1 MTDYELLKTLALP
14 LADDSPWQCHNLKP
28 SATADG
34 DVLSFQVQNAS
45 VNGHLDYT
53 TGGGDWAG
61 GRLSVTVPLWADESG
76 QVGVNVYLHFNPD
89 DPSDRKVYQLHHP
102 GDGAWHTLHRDILCP
117 AQPIAEIRLLIVARV
132 GASGFRIAEAS
143 LCFRNYEGDDH
154 GALLQ
159 HNHISQAYFEAV
171 EALVDAHPSA
181 GDRAFRDKLTGYL
194 LGTNRNGMAHL
205 TKVVEGLR
213 SDDVGLDGRR
223 FLDLGSGSGGSLV
236 AALKAGAAYAEGWEI
251 NADKRRLAEVN
262 VRTCGVDPDRVSV
275 RDQNMENPEAADES
289 TDPFDLV
296 FCEEVL
302 EHVKDLDGAFATLS
316 RCIRP
321 DGGVGYVTIP
331 NGFALSSVFSDPH
344 LQLFGIALLDRFEAQ
359 PLATA
364 LKNHTHY
371 SDMMGT
377 YCTFGEYVRRFDD
390 VGLAVESV
398 EEGDA
403 SAEAVE
409 GWREQLADLEVRR
422 ATLRQDWGDRVDGD
436 TLTLLEARLDD
447 YLRSAWKRLE
457 GVGDSADA
465 REAFAR
471 DYGQG
476 HFSFLVRHR

>member
-1 MTDYELLKTLALP
+1 MTDHELLEHLALP
-14 LADDSPWQCHNLKP
+14 LTEASPWQCHNLKP

-34 DVLSFQVQNAS
+34 EVLSFQVCEDS

-53 TGGGDWAG
+53 LRGGNWVG
-61 GRLSVTVPLWADESG
+61 GRLSVSVPLWADAPG
-76 QVGVNVYLHFNPD
+76 LVGVNVYLHRGAD
-89 DPSDRKVYQLHHP
+89 DPVRPKVYQLQHP

-117 AQPIAEIRLLIVARV
+117 EHPVAEIRLLIVARV
-132 GASGFRIAEAS
+132 GASGFRIAEPS
-143 LCFRNYEGDDH
+143 LCYRDYEGDDH

-159 HNHISQAYFEAV
+159 HNQISQAYFEAV
-171 EALVDAHPSA
+171 TALVDVHPSA
-181 GDRAFRDKLTGYL
+181 GDRAFREKLTGYL
-194 LGTNRNGMAHL
+194 LGTNRNGVAHVS
-205 TKVVEGLR
+205 KVLEGLR
-213 SDDVGLDGRR
+213 VADRGLEGGR

-251 NADKRRLAEVN
+251 NADKRHLAEVN
-262 VRTCGVDPDRVSV
+262 VRTCGVDSNRVSV
-275 RDQNMENPEAADES
+275 RDQNMEDPEAADGLADS
-289 TDPFDLV
+289 YDLV

-302 EHVKDLDGAFATLS
+302 EHVKDLGGAFATLS

-321 DGGVGYVTIP
+321 EGGVGYITIP
-331 NGFALSSVFSDPH
+331 NGFALSSVLSDPH

-377 YCTFGEYVRRFDD
+377 YCRFGEYVRRFDD
-390 VGLAVESV
+390 VGLTVESV
-398 EEGDA
+398 EESDG
-403 SAEAVE
+403 SVE

-422 ATLRQDWGDRVDGD
+422 ATLRQDWGKKVDDD
-436 TLTLLEARLDD
+436 TLTLLEGRLDG
-447 YLRSAWKRLE
+447 YLQTAWRLLE
-457 GVGDSADA
+457 GVGDSADG
-465 REAFAR
+465 RTAFAR

>member
-1 MTDYELLKTLALP
+1 MTDHELLRALTLP
-14 LADDSPWQCHNLKP
+14 LDEDSPWQCHNLKP

-34 DVLSFQVQNAS
+34 DVLSFQVQNSS
-45 VNGHLDYT
+45 VNGHLDCT
-53 TGGGDWAG
+53 ITGGDWAG

-76 QVGVNVYLHFNPD
+76 PVGVNVYLHHNPD

-117 AQPIAEIRLLIVARV
+117 AQPLAEIRLLIVARV
-132 GASGFRIAEAS
+132 GASGFRIAEPS
-143 LCFRNYEGDDH
+143 LCFRDYDGDDH

-159 HNHISQAYFEAV
+159 HNQISQAYFEAV
-171 EALVDAHPSA
+171 EALVDVHPSA
-181 GDRAFRDKLTGYL
+181 GDPAFREKLTGYL
-194 LGTNRNGMAHL
+194 LGTNRNGMAH
-205 TKVVEGLR
+205 VAMVAEGLR
-213 SDDVGLDGRR
+213 VEDRGLEGGR

-236 AALKAGAAYAEGWEI
+236 AALTAGAAYAEGWEI

-262 VRTCGVDPDRVSV
+262 VRTCGVDSNRVSV
-275 RDQNMENPEAADES
+275 RDENMENPEAAA
-289 TDPFDLV
+289 DPAEAFDLV

-321 DGGVGYVTIP
+321 EGGVGYVTIP
-331 NGFALSSVFSDPH
+331 NGFALSSVYSDPH

-377 YCTFGEYVRRFDD
+377 YCRFGEYVRRFEE
-390 VGLAVESV
+390 VGLTVESV
-398 EEGDA
+398 EESDG
-403 SAEAVE
+403 SVE

-422 ATLRQDWGDRVDGD
+422 ATLRQEWGDRVDGD
-436 TLTLLEARLDD
+436 TLTLLEGRLDG
-447 YLRSAWKRLE
+447 YLQTAWRRLE
-457 GVGDSADA
+457 GVGDSTDA
-465 REAFAR
+465 RVAFAR